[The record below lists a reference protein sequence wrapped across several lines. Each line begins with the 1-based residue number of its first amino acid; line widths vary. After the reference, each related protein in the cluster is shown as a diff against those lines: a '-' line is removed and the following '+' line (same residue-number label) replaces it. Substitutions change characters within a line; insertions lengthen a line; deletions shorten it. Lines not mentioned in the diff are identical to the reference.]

1 MVATKPKIKMEK
13 PVIRRK
19 SAADRREELIAA
31 GIVCLGKG
39 GMSGFTIDQICK
51 QAGIS
56 RGLIN
61 HHFNTKDELLTCI
74 YAFMTDH
81 LVHEYHVDTE
91 LGDTALGLLANIIET
106 SFDEISFNRSN
117 LRAWLAIW
125 GQVSSNDALNE
136 LHRARYDHYKASIK
150 SALRQVS
157 LSMPVPLDVDSV
169 ARQLI
174 AIIDG
179 LWLEY
184 CLHSDSFSLA
194 TARADCYRFLAAYGV
209 VIDNPVHITTED

>member
-1 MVATKPKIKMEK
+1 MVANTRVKQAFK
-13 PVIRRK
+13 RK
-19 SAADRREELIAA
+19 SADDRRRELIAA
-31 GIVCLGKG
+31 GIACLGKG
-39 GMSGFTIDQICK
+39 GMAAFTIDQICK

-74 YAFMTDH
+74 YADMTEH
-81 LVHEYHVDTE
+81 LIQDYADLECSD
-91 LGDTALGLLANIIET
+91 LLVQIIET
-106 SFDEISFNRSN
+106 SFDEANFNRSN
-117 LRAWLAIW
+117 MRAWLAIW
-125 GQVSSNDALNE
+125 GQVPSNPALSQM
-136 LHRARYDHYKASIK
+136 HRQRYDHYKERIQT
-150 SALRQVS
+150 ALRQS
-157 LSMPVPLDVDSV
+157 SPGEPTGCDSDSV

-194 TARADCYRFLAAYGV
+194 AARADCYRFLAAYG
-209 VIDNPVHITTED
+209 IQATALSQR